1 MIKRSKFQFLLFLYF
16 CFTLFT
22 FNGCSKMNV
31 PLYPEIIYNNRQPL
45 ISVTYEYGEIELIL
59 PLSYETEKPEN
70 ISFSVFGQGDTL
82 NPIISILQE
91 ATNIFKVYLPQGVL
105 DINNDNNLIKVVP
118 QNPDFHPVNVKFK
131 GIRFGKL
138 ELGERTIYAKPLIV
152 KGRVFLNSD
161 FSKSLEGVKVSIMNY
176 DNNIQSTLTDEL
188 GMYKIAIPGEN
199 KDLENLRLLVG
210 ENLIYKPF
218 RKNLDFSENLK
229 QKIDAGVGPSIRL
242 KEPLYM
248 INKNNAHF
256 REGPDIGSKTLFLL
270 EKGEVVSIQRIT
282 PSEFKVSIEVKL
294 DNSKVVIMEGWVLR
308 SDLVLLNS
316 NDIFKKES

>member
-1 MIKRSKFQFLLFLYF
+1 MNLPLYF
-16 CFTLFT
+16 
-22 FNGCSKMNV
+22 
-31 PLYPEIIYNNRQPL
+31 
-45 ISVTYEYGEIELIL
+45 ISDIHLMGEESDNYI
-59 PLSYETEKPEN
+59 K
-70 ISFSVFGQGDTL
+70 
-82 NPIISILQE
+82 
-91 ATNIFKVYLPQGVL
+91 TNK
-105 DINNDNNLIKVVP
+105 N
-118 QNPDFHPVNVKFK
+118 
-131 GIRFGKL
+131 
-138 ELGERTIYAKPLIV
+138 
-152 KGRVFLNSD
+152 
-161 FSKSLEGVKVSIMNY
+161 
-176 DNNIQSTLTDEL
+176 
-188 GMYKIAIPGEN
+188 
-199 KDLENLRLLVG
+199 LENLRLLVG
-210 ENLIYKPF
+210 ENSIYKPF

-248 INKNNAHF
+248 INKSNAHF

>member
-1 MIKRSKFQFLLFLYF
+1 MIKRSKLHFLLLLNFYF
-16 CFTLFT
+16 IIST
-22 FNGCSKMNV
+22 FNGCSIMKV

-59 PLSYETEKPEN
+59 PLAYENEKPEN

-118 QNPDFHPVNVKFK
+118 QNSDFHPVNVKFK

-161 FSKSLEGVKVSIMNY
+161 FSKSLKDVKVSVMNY

-188 GMYKIAIPGEN
+188 GMYKIAVPGEN
-199 KDLENLRLLVG
+199 KDLEDLRLLVG

>member
-1 MIKRSKFQFLLFLYF
+1 MIKRSKLQFLLFHT
-16 CFTLFT
+16 FTLLYLPSMH
-22 FNGCSKMNV
+22 CSKMKV

-59 PLSYETEKPEN
+59 PLAYETEKPEN

-161 FSKSLEGVKVSIMNY
+161 FSKSLEDVKVSVMNY

>member
-1 MIKRSKFQFLLFLYF
+1 MIKRSKLQFLLFLNL
-16 CFTLFT
+16 CFIIFT
-22 FNGCSKMNV
+22 FNGCSKMKV

-59 PLSYETEKPEN
+59 PLAYETEKPEN

-161 FSKSLEGVKVSIMNY
+161 FSKSLEDVKVSVMNY

-188 GMYKIAIPGEN
+188 GMYKIAIAGEN

-218 RKNLDFSENLK
+218 RRNLDFSENLK
-229 QKIDAGVGPSIRL
+229 QQIDAGVGPSIRL

>member
-59 PLSYETEKPEN
+59 PLAYETEKPEN

-161 FSKSLEGVKVSIMNY
+161 FSKSLEDVKVSVMNY

-188 GMYKIAIPGEN
+188 GMYKIAIPGEK

-218 RKNLDFSENLK
+218 RKNLDFSEDLK
-229 QKIDAGVGPSIRL
+229 QQIDAGVGPSIRL